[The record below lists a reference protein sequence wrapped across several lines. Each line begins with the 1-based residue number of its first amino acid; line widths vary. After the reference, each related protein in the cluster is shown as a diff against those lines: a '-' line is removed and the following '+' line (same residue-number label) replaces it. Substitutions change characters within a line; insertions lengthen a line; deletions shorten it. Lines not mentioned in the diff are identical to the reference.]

1 MNLEQ
6 HVLKY
11 RDALITSLQE
21 NIRIP
26 SVEGPALPD
35 APYGEGV
42 RNSLHHALETARKLG
57 FRTCNMD
64 NHIGWA
70 EFGEG
75 EEMIGI
81 LGHLDVVPE
90 GDGWTYPPYGGEI
103 HDGKLFGRGTIDDKG
118 PSIAALYAM
127 AALRD
132 SGLPLRRRVRVILG
146 CNEETGSGDI
156 RHYLQHGGELPVMG
170 FTPDAE
176 YPVINGEKG
185 IITTIYKTDFVQ
197 DGDLILTEIHGGT
210 ASNVVPHYAYAK
222 FKCDASFARSISLIG
237 DSKVKLTAT
246 EDGFLLEAFGE
257 SAHGSTPEL
266 GENAI
271 GRLLIAMAN
280 LPLCPELLEKV
291 RFLADKI
298 GMECDGTSAG
308 IGLQD
313 EPSGKLSL
321 NLGTIEAD
329 EKSITLCINYR
340 YPVTCSYDACAPVFN
355 SLMADNGFGILREF
369 HKEQLYIPAD
379 SQLVKTLVGIYSR
392 HTGGTEPAKCIG
404 GGTYAKSMPN
414 MVAFGP
420 VFPGDILCEHKADEH
435 ITLDNLMRNACIIAS
450 AMYEL
455 AK

>member
-1 MNLEQ
+1 MKLNQ

-11 RDALITSLQE
+11 QDAMIAALQE

-26 SVEGPALPD
+26 SVQGPAMPD
-35 APYGEGV
+35 APYGQDV
-42 RNSLHHALETARKLG
+42 RRSLEHALDTARKLG
-57 FRTCNMD
+57 FRTRNLD

-103 HDGKLFGRGTIDDKG
+103 HDGKIFGRGAVDDKG

-132 SGLPLRRRVRVILG
+132 SGFPLRRRVRVIFG

-156 RHYLQHGGELPVMG
+156 RHYLARGCELPVMG

-185 IITTIYKTDFVQ
+185 IITSIFSAPYDQ
-197 DGDLILTEIHGGT
+197 NSDLILTELGGGV
-210 ASNVVPHYAYAK
+210 APNVVPDYAWAR
-222 FKCDASFARSISLIG
+222 FCCNGDIFRNISFSG
-237 DSKVKLTAT
+237 DPKLRVTPD
-246 EDGFLLEAFGE
+246 EGGFLLEAFGE

-271 GRLLIAMAN
+271 GRLLIAMKN
-280 LPLCPELLEKV
+280 LPLSSSLHEKIA
-291 RFLADKI
+291 FLADYI
-298 GMECDGTSAG
+298 GMETDGSSAG
-308 IGLQD
+308 IGLCD

-321 NLGTIEAD
+321 NLGTIEGNETAL
-329 EKSITLCINYR
+329 KCCINYR
-340 YPVTCSYDACAPVFN
+340 YPVTFSYNDCAPAFN
-355 SLMADNGFGILREF
+355 ALFTENGFEVVREF

-379 SQLVKTLVGIYSR
+379 APLVKTLMDVYTA
-392 HTGGTEPAKCIG
+392 HTGNAAIPKCIG

-435 ITLDNLMRNACIIAS
+435 ISIDNLIRNAQIIAS

>member
-1 MNLEQ
+1 MNFEPYIT
-6 HVLKY
+6 KY
-11 RDALITSLQE
+11 REDLIRSVQE

-26 SVEGPALPD
+26 SVQGPAMPD
-35 APYGEGV
+35 APYGEAV
-42 RNSLHHALETARKLG
+42 RDSLLHALKTAEELG
-57 FRTCNMD
+57 FRTCNLD

-70 EFGEG
+70 EFGDG
-75 EEMIGI
+75 IEMIGI

-90 GDGWTYPPYGGEI
+90 GEGWTYPPYGAEI
-103 HDGKLFGRGTIDDKG
+103 HDGKIFGRGTIDDKG

-132 SGLPLRRRVRVILG
+132 SGLPLKRRVRVILG

-156 RHYLQHGGELPVMG
+156 RHYLETGSELPVMG

-185 IITTIYKTDFVQ
+185 IITSIFKTQFAQ
-197 DGDLILTEIHGGT
+197 SGDLILEEISGGT
-210 ASNVVPHYAYAK
+210 AANVVPHYAKAK
-222 FKCDASFARSISLIG
+222 FRCRPEVISGLASLCSE
-237 DSKVKLTAT
+237 KVKITPDA
-246 EDGFLLEAFGE
+246 DGFLLEAFGE

-271 GRLLIAMAN
+271 GRLLIAMAK
-280 LPLCPELLEKV
+280 LPLSPDLLFKV
-291 RFLADKI
+291 QFLAGNI

-308 IGLQD
+308 IGLWD

-321 NLGTIEAD
+321 NLGTVRGNESSM
-329 EKSITLCINYR
+329 ELCINYR

-355 SLMADNGFGILREF
+355 SLMAEMGFPLSREF

-379 SQLVKTLVGIYSR
+379 SQLIRTLMGVYTAE
-392 HTGGTEPAKCIG
+392 TGRTEAPKCIG

-435 ITLDNLMRNACIIAS
+435 ISIDNLLRNTRIIAS